1 MTAQTTSSSTSKER
15 EREEASERE
24 RERDVS
30 TMSTIMVSVKPTKG
44 GTAIQLCILM
54 GKIVASLF
62 KIQNITDKI
71 IPKWS

>member
-1 MTAQTTSSSTSKER
+1 MR
-15 EREEASERE
+15 G
-24 RERDVS
+24 DVS
-30 TMSTIMVSVKPTKG
+30 TVSTIMVSVKPTKG

-71 IPKWS
+71 NPKWS

>member
-15 EREEASERE
+15 ERERERE
-24 RERDVS
+24 REERDVS
-30 TMSTIMVSVKPTKG
+30 TVSTIMVSVKPTKG

-71 IPKWS
+71 NPKWS